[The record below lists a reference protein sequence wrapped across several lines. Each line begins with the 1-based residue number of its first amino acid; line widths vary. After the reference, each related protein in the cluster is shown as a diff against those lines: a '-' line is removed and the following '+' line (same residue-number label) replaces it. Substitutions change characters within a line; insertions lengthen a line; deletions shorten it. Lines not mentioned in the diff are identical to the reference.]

1 MLKNTKPHF
10 VYDQKLIKDR
20 AKCFL
25 ENFKSEKFE
34 TEIIYATK
42 AFSNLYVLGLLNEYK
57 ISFDCVSKE
66 EIFVALEAGIKSK
79 NIHFHG
85 NNKTKEE
92 LIYAIDKNISLI
104 IIDSEDEYFLLKE
117 ILQEKNKKIDCLI
130 RINPDVKTE
139 THKYIQTSNADSK
152 FGLNIWDE
160 NTEKIIGKIIE
171 DENINLLGFHAH
183 IESQVKNL
191 NFSRKKQKY
200 LQLLQKISKKNL
212 RWNFHI

>member
-85 NNKTKEE
+85 NNKTKE
-92 LIYAIDKNISLI
+92 
-104 IIDSEDEYFLLKE
+104 
-117 ILQEKNKKIDCLI
+117 
-130 RINPDVKTE
+130 
-139 THKYIQTSNADSK
+139 
-152 FGLNIWDE
+152 
-160 NTEKIIGKIIE
+160 
-171 DENINLLGFHAH
+171 
-183 IESQVKNL
+183 
-191 NFSRKKQKY
+191 
-200 LQLLQKISKKNL
+200 
-212 RWNFHI
+212 